1 LANIIEINTAVPRY
15 KHQQKDLMNFM
26 LNVYQLDDIEKR
38 TLRFL
43 YHKSAI
49 ETRYSVIKDFSL
61 CKDEWTFIPPDLQ
74 FFPTIDTRMDWYN
87 KEALQLGIQACTP
100 LLKEGPTITHL
111 ITVSC
116 TGMSAPGLDILLLQS
131 LNLDSTVVR
140 TSINFMG
147 CYAAIH
153 ALKMAH
159 YICAAE
165 KNAEVLIVCVE
176 LCTLHF
182 QQPNTPDNISSSL
195 LFADGAAAVLV
206 SNRQPINS
214 IKLQNFFSYVSLRGN
229 DSMAWNISKD
239 GFLMKLTNYVP
250 QIIEEDIALL
260 VKNSLSK
267 SNLSIN
273 NIQHWCIHPGGR
285 KILEAFEKS
294 IQLSKSDLM
303 YAYNILLNYGNMS
316 SPTVLFVLQQIMT
329 NAQKN
334 DHIFGC
340 AFGPG
345 LTIETFTAS
354 VN

>member
-1 LANIIEINTAVPRY
+1 
-15 KHQQKDLMNFM
+15 
-26 LNVYQLDDIEKR
+26 
-38 TLRFL
+38 
-43 YHKSAI
+43 
-49 ETRYSVIKDFSL
+49 
-61 CKDEWTFIPPDLQ
+61 
-74 FFPTIDTRMDWYN
+74 
-87 KEALQLGIQACTP
+87 
-100 LLKEGPTITHL
+100 
-111 ITVSC
+111 
-116 TGMSAPGLDILLLQS
+116 
-131 LNLDSTVVR
+131 
-140 TSINFMG
+140 
-147 CYAAIH
+147 
-153 ALKMAH
+153 
-159 YICAAE
+159 
-165 KNAEVLIVCVE
+165 
-176 LCTLHF
+176 
-182 QQPNTPDNISSSL
+182 
-195 LFADGAAAVLV
+195 
-206 SNRQPINS
+206 
-214 IKLQNFFSYVSLRGN
+214 
-229 DSMAWNISKD
+229 MAWNISKD